1 MIYALNTKNDEHE
14 AIVCSIR
21 EQHEEQQQQL
31 MAEMKQKIEFY
42 REKISQ
48 DAGYASQIRT
58 LQEHVQ
64 GQVDEQKKAMDEFTL
79 YRQHAEEREELL
91 KTEYSQKTITV
102 TQQVLKMK
110 KDFEEKMQMIN
121 SLRNEYEMDKM
132 NALEALREEH
142 RRELEQ
148 VHLSQVEQQSDLS
161 DVKRHLEDMYERDVT
176 QLKKRLEEV
185 ELSKRTL
192 IEEHEGKM
200 AKAKAFYEKE
210 LEVLRNAK
218 DSEKDKDMLVLE
230 ERFKKMKKEHEL
242 LEMTSQ
248 QRTDALLGQLS
259 ASEDEVNKYRNEL
272 EDLRDSVTNKTSESS
287 RINMEVCGV

>member
-64 GQVDEQKKAMDEFTL
+64 DQVDEQKKAMDEFTL

-91 KTEYSQKTITV
+91 KTEYSQKTITF

-142 RRELEQ
+142 RRQLEQ

-161 DVKRHLEDMYERDVT
+161 DVKRHLEEMYECDVT

-218 DSEKDKDMLVLE
+218 DSENDKDMLALE